1 MSFRKICLLA
11 SRKHYE
17 ALEFFYMGIEQIE
30 HFVLIMMEN
39 RSFDHYLGALNFPPE
54 NREDV
59 EGLGVGALPVNRHAG
74 DPTSDTGVPP
84 WPLDDVRLEFFDPP
98 HEGPEVRQQ
107 WNKGQMDGFVSA
119 YEIFH
124 TRTLANVPTPVNV
137 SPLLGTHA
145 PAPPDLRQMARV
157 VMGYYTRKT
166 LPVLYK
172 LADEFAVFDH
182 WHSSFLG
189 STHPNR
195 IFATAGHAGDVVTT
209 TWKTAFRHKPSP
221 IWASW
226 EKRRGPVEGITWKS
240 YKLPTELSMFALW
253 PNFGTGRYDIVGSL
267 QDFVTDCKTDNLPH
281 VAIVEPPYSSADDH
295 PTHDPRRGQQF
306 LGYIVDA
313 LLQSPSWKSTALIL
327 TYDEHGGF
335 FDHVAP
341 PPTPEGAAEPWDV
354 LGVRVPTIVA
364 SPFTPRTV
372 VSEPFEHTSIL
383 KTIAERWNLEIPPL
397 AGPRLPRV
405 KSLWDSCFE
414 FTRKRARAGRSIA
427 MPTVRADWRAQIT
440 PAGDGPVRSDMAESL
455 VKATQLASLTD
466 LSSLLQDDG

>member
-1 MSFRKICLLA
+1 
-11 SRKHYE
+11 
-17 ALEFFYMGIEQIE
+17 MGIEQIQ

-54 NREDV
+54 NRTDV
-59 EGLGVGALPVNRHAG
+59 EGLLGRVALPLNRHAG
-74 DPTSDTGVPP
+74 DPPTDTGVPP
-84 WPLDDVRLEFFDPP
+84 WPLDEVRLQFYDPP
-98 HEGPEVRQQ
+98 HEAPEVRQQ
-107 WNKGQMDGFVSA
+107 WNMGKMDGFVSA
-119 YEIFH
+119 YEAFH
-124 TRTLANVPTPVNV
+124 ARTVANLPAPVNV
-137 SPLLGTHA
+137 SPLLGTST
-145 PAPPDLRQMARV
+145 PAPPDVRQMARV

-195 IFATAGHAGDVVTT
+195 IFATAGYSGDVVTT
-209 TWKTAFRHKPSP
+209 TWKTAFRHKPP
-221 IWASW
+221 PVWAAW
-226 EKRRGPVEGITWKS
+226 EKKRGAAEGISWKT
-240 YKLPTELSMFALW
+240 YKLASELSMFALW
-253 PNFGTGRYDIVGSL
+253 PDFANGREANAGSL
-267 QDFVTDCKTDNLPH
+267 KDFAADCKADNLPE

-306 LGYIVDA
+306 LGFIVDA

-341 PPTPEGAAEPWDV
+341 PPTPEGGALPWDL

-364 SPFTPRTV
+364 SPFTPPMV

-383 KTIAERWNLEIPPL
+383 KTIAERWDLDIPRE
-397 AGPRLPRV
+397 AGPRLPKV
-405 KSLWDSCFE
+405 KSLWNSCFE
-414 FTRKRARAGRSIA
+414 FTRRRARAGRSIA
-427 MPTVRADWRAQIT
+427 MPAVTADWRAEIT
-440 PAGDGPVRSDMAESL
+440 PTGDGPVKSDLADSL
-455 VKATQLASLTD
+455 VKATQL
-466 LSSLLQDDG
+466 SSLAELDSLLGKDG